1 MSLKSIRESYSALL
15 NVFND
20 AGIKIT
26 ESQKKELDGFV
37 INLESNITKQ
47 REDAIKKTEKKLERE
62 YKQVFESI
70 LDNMHKNS
78 DLTAKIQKRKI
89 REEEKNAITNKVSD
103 YLDLYVESVLPKKSI
118 VDYDKLQTLSKKK
131 CDNETQIAKLTVK
144 LNEATAK
151 NKTLADQLAK
161 AKSALMLESK
171 VKCLPAHEAK
181 IMRKLF
187 AESTEA
193 EIEKNFDH
201 KLKEVQKKTDKDMFI
216 IDRDKI
222 DETVTKP
229 TVDEIINQATRINE
243 ATPDY
248 DVNPDDEDIDDE
260 LPDNTVDNI
269 WKGKKYSKL
278 DLEPDFND
286 PEYAEKYDNIGDDE
300 DIVNHH
306 LKNGYDPEDDE
317 DIQEAEKPFETLDEV
332 KFDQNGD
339 IALDEDDVINEST
352 MQWYCNHSIELT

>member
-37 INLESNITKQ
+37 INLESNMTKQ

-70 LDNMHKNS
+70 LENMHKNS

-151 NKTLADQLAK
+151 NKTLAD
-161 AKSALMLESK
+161 
-171 VKCLPAHEAK
+171 
-181 IMRKLF
+181 
-187 AESTEA
+187 
-193 EIEKNFDH
+193 
-201 KLKEVQKKTDKDMFI
+201 
-216 IDRDKI
+216 
-222 DETVTKP
+222 
-229 TVDEIINQATRINE
+229 
-243 ATPDY
+243 
-248 DVNPDDEDIDDE
+248 
-260 LPDNTVDNI
+260 
-269 WKGKKYSKL
+269 
-278 DLEPDFND
+278 
-286 PEYAEKYDNIGDDE
+286 
-300 DIVNHH
+300 
-306 LKNGYDPEDDE
+306 
-317 DIQEAEKPFETLDEV
+317 
-332 KFDQNGD
+332 
-339 IALDEDDVINEST
+339 
-352 MQWYCNHSIELT
+352 